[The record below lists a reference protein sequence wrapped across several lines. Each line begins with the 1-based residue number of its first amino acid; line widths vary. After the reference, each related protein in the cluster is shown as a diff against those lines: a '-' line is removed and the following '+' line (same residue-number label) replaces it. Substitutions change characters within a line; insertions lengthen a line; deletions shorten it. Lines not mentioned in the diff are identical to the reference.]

1 MFGGFTTRGE
11 GITNATFRYP
21 EVVSAIHVLAA
32 TRPTGF
38 TAEPYLCVQLNA
50 ASSLPLHKDKN
61 NFSRSWLLGLGDY
74 EGGRLW
80 VESPVGTDPPPCAVN
95 SWQKALRCEFID
107 VRNKWTQ
114 FDPQLYH
121 CVEPVT
127 RGERRS
133 IALFSP
139 RSWKRIPPHCL
150 DELIEAGFYPP
161 FSAQDAE
168 SEETAL
174 PLEGSFTPLPS
185 LAALGQAH
193 QPSQALWP
201 LSGQVYNLTLPDPDE
216 QTALDE
222 WCRSDHVALPSTDLP
237 ASDGSMLAL
246 NEEELKELSDHVL
259 SGHVTKSNLCKSCL
273 EAEGPRRIHR
283 SIRDV
288 DKATHVLH
296 IDIAG
301 PLTLSDDG
309 YTYFLVGSL
318 RLPGLPLL
326 IDVKLLTTRTSAEV
340 CDELEKMVAF
350 FEALQT
356 EGLTIGETCRI
367 KRLHSDKAGE
377 FTAPFFAKFLSNH
390 KTIDHTF
397 TSGYDPQAN
406 GTAERSVGLLKA
418 LAARSL
424 ASAGLG
430 HEYWSYAVKYASQS
444 LLCHALQKTQRSLP
458 FGATV
463 AAQVLGH
470 RDVKFPES
478 RSITGRLL
486 YWDHLR
492 DQISYI
498 LCPPDSPEGDP
509 VVYRAGLPVRLPPGI
524 NIDDIAPPEAL
535 PPIIKNKFDRPLT
548 DNGRPLNTPPG
559 IEPIDLDARED
570 ESAPPGTEPIDLD
583 EDDPLIA
590 DAALYSSVSEPDA
603 LPPDCPFTFLY
614 LSSQDSIKDDNL
626 EDLEQLNSLPDG
638 SRKQETTHIP
648 VTAEQV
654 LQSDGE
660 ERFKWMCAGRKELDN
675 LTGTG
680 TVECISPEVRDRLKA
695 EARASGKKYAELP
708 SKGVFTIKPDKY
720 KVRIVA
726 CGNKTH
732 ETFGK
737 ISTTDLDTAM
747 MRYLVSWGASSP
759 DFTLASLGVTA
770 AFLNAP
776 LPEGR
781 VVILKPP
788 NILYKLQLLPPGY
801 VWLVHKAIYGL
812 REAPNLWS
820 EERTDMMTKLTFS
833 SEGESYS
840 VILSQIHKSL
850 CLLVKTKSLL
860 KSPSTDRFGLTNL
873 VLPEHVE
880 ALSGIYVDDYL
891 TSGPPKLVEA
901 FMTTLRKLW
910 KTSEPQYLAL
920 DHELTFLGVTLRKTP
935 EGILLHQQLY
945 TDDLLQEH
953 APQYHSQE
961 ENYHR

>member
-1 MFGGFTTRGE
+1 M
-11 GITNATFRYP
+11 
-21 EVVSAIHVLAA
+21 
-32 TRPTGF
+32 
-38 TAEPYLCVQLNA
+38 
-50 ASSLPLHKDKN
+50 
-61 NFSRSWLLGLGDY
+61 
-74 EGGRLW
+74 
-80 VESPVGTDPPPCAVN
+80 
-95 SWQKALRCEFID
+95 
-107 VRNKWTQ
+107 
-114 FDPQLYH
+114 
-121 CVEPVT
+121 
-127 RGERRS
+127 
-133 IALFSP
+133 
-139 RSWKRIPPHCL
+139 
-150 DELIEAGFYPP
+150 
-161 FSAQDAE
+161 
-168 SEETAL
+168 
-174 PLEGSFTPLPS
+174 
-185 LAALGQAH
+185 
-193 QPSQALWP
+193 
-201 LSGQVYNLTLPDPDE
+201 TLPDRDE
-216 QTALDE
+216 QVLLDE
-222 WCRSDHVALPSTDLP
+222 WCRSDHVALPSSNLP
-237 ASDGSMLAL
+237 SSDGSLLAL
-246 NEEELKELSDHVL
+246 NEEELKELSDHNL

-309 YTYFLVGSL
+309 YSYFLVGAL

-356 EGLTIGETCRI
+356 EGLMIGETCRI

-377 FTAPFFAKFLSNH
+377 FTALFFSKFLSNH

-430 HEYWSYAVKYASQS
+430 HEYWSYAVRYASQS

-463 AAQVLGH
+463 AAQMLGH
-470 RDVKFPES
+470 RDIKFPEA
-478 RSITGRLL
+478 RSMTGRLL

-498 LCPPDSPEGDP
+498 LCPSDSPDGDP
-509 VVYRAGLPVRLPPGI
+509 TVYRAGLPVRLPPGV
-524 NIDDIAPPEAL
+524 NIDDVAPPEAL
-535 PPIIKNKFDRPLT
+535 PPIVRKKFDRLLT
-548 DNGRPLNTPPG
+548 DHDYSQDAPPK
-559 IEPIDLDARED
+559 IEPIDLEEEEVKD
-570 ESAPPGTEPIDLD
+570 APPRIEPIDLD
-583 EDDPLIA
+583 EDDPLVA
-590 DAALYSSVSEPDA
+590 DALYSSMNEPDA

-614 LSSQDSIKDDNL
+614 LSSQDSIKDGNSD
-626 EDLEQLNSLPDG
+626 DLEQLNSLPDG
-638 SRKQETTHIP
+638 SRKQGTTHIP
-648 VTAEQV
+648 VTVEQL

-660 ERFKWMCAGRKELDN
+660 ERLKWMCAGR
-675 LTGTG
+675 
-680 TVECISPEVRDRLKA
+680 
-695 EARASGKKYAELP
+695 RA
-708 SKGVFTIKPDKY
+708 DKY

-726 CGNKTH
+726 CGNKTR

-737 ISTTDLDTAM
+737 ISTTDLDTAR

-759 DFTLASLGVTA
+759 DFTLASLDMTA

-820 EERTDMMTKLTFS
+820 EERTDMMTKLSFS
-833 SEGESYS
+833 SEGG
-840 VILSQIHKSL
+840 VILCDSLTDSQVIVFTCEDK
-850 CLLVKTKSLL
+850 V
-860 KSPSTDRFGLTNL
+860 
-873 VLPEHVE
+873 
-880 ALSGIYVDDYL
+880 
-891 TSGPPKLVEA
+891 LVEE
-901 FMTTLRKLW
+901 
-910 KTSEPQYLAL
+910 S
-920 DHELTFLGVTLRKTP
+920 
-935 EGILLHQQLY
+935 LY
-945 TDDLLQEH
+945 
-953 APQYHSQE
+953 
-961 ENYHR
+961 